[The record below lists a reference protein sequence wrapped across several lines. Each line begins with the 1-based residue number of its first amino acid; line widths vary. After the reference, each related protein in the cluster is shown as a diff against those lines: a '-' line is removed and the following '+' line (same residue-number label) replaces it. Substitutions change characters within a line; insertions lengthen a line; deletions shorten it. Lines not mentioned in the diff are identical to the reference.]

1 MPLGKRSCST
11 LIIWRFMGIAMVT
24 PSTARKNT
32 HASMSGSDIVVRLM
46 SMYAAKAEMSVP
58 PVE

>member
-1 MPLGKRSCST
+1 M
-11 LIIWRFMGIAMVT
+11 LIIWRFMGMAMVT

-32 HASMSGSDIVVRLM
+32 HASMRDSGSALLLM
-46 SMYAAKAEMSVP
+46 SMKAAKAEMSVP